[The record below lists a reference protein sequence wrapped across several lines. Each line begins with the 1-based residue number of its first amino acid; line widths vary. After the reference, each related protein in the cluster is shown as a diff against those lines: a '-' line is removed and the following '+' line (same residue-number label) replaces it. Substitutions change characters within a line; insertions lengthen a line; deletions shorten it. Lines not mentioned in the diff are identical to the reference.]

1 MATIGPRSVSSF
13 TLKRLYQQI
22 YPKFT
27 KRTIPITIVFYFS
40 GKHIAITSDKI
51 TIFYFSYLSLMWMT
65 SGHMVYFLL
74 LQLRLPNFWPPPG
87 PSVPIKARGCELE
100 SLSDEVYSIQHYV
113 IKFAS
118 DFQQVGGFLQV
129 LRFHPPIKLTVTI

>member
-40 GKHIAITSDKI
+40 GKHIANTSDKI
-51 TIFYFSYLSLMWMT
+51 TIF
-65 SGHMVYFLL
+65 
-74 LQLRLPNFWPPPG
+74 
-87 PSVPIKARGCELE
+87 
-100 SLSDEVYSIQHYV
+100 
-113 IKFAS
+113 
-118 DFQQVGGFLQV
+118 
-129 LRFHPPIKLTVTI
+129 